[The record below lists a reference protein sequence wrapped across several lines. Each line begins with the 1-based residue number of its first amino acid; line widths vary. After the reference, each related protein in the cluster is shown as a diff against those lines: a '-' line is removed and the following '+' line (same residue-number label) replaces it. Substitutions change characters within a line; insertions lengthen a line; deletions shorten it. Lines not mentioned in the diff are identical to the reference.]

1 MNKNLYREKV
11 LNAILYYSKQVK
23 HPSKVKIFKLLY
35 FLDFMHFNQIG
46 RSVTNYKYFAW
57 DFGPVPKDLW
67 IELEK
72 GIPEDFKD
80 YMSLNTIPLPD
91 GKTEVDFKPL
101 KKENISLFTPR
112 EKQIMDD
119 LIFIYKNATPSQ
131 MTEITHLKNSPW
143 SKTKKEKGMNSEIDY
158 ALSIDDRS
166 FLTEE
171 EAKLYLK
178 DKDEFL
184 SNYPM

>member
-1 MNKNLYREKV
+1 
-11 LNAILYYSKQVK
+11 
-23 HPSKVKIFKLLY
+23 
-35 FLDFMHFNQIG
+35 
-46 RSVTNYKYFAW
+46 
-57 DFGPVPKDLW
+57 
-67 IELEK
+67 
-72 GIPEDFKD
+72 
-80 YMSLNTIPLPD
+80 
-91 GKTEVDFKPL
+91 
-101 KKENISLFTPR
+101 
-112 EKQIMDD
+112 MDD